1 MEVNKWKIRLQNT
14 AGDNGGTAGTKLE
27 RLQLRARRLQQQAQQ
42 ARERLREEESAQEKL
57 ARLLERRRIESEQ
70 RLFGGLAYIAGL
82 GSFRMRS
89 AGSTTSPSQ
98 ALDADLLIGA
108 MRLLYEQLEGLTDDE
123 ELQRLRSRGESL
135 RKAYLAD
142 RSNPRLSMN
151 LSPVSGSNSQGD
163 NHE

>member
-1 MEVNKWKIRLQNT
+1 MENPNKNA

-70 RLFGGLAYIAGL
+70 RLLGGLAYIAGL
-82 GSFRMRS
+82 SSFRVRS
-89 AGSTTSPSQ
+89 AGPTISTSQ
-98 ALDADLLIGA
+98 PLDADLLIGA
-108 MRLLYEQLEGLTDDE
+108 MRLLYEQLRSLDDDD
-123 ELQRLRSRGESL
+123 ELQRLRSRGEAL
-135 RKAYLAD
+135 RNAYLAD
-142 RSNPRLSMN
+142 RSNPRLSMS
-151 LSPVSGSNSQGD
+151 LSPVSGGHSQGD

>member
-1 MEVNKWKIRLQNT
+1 MENPIKNT

-42 ARERLREEESAQEKL
+42 ARERLREEEGAQEKL

-70 RLFGGLAYIAGL
+70 RLLGGLAYIAGL

-89 AGSTTSPSQ
+89 AGPTISPSQ
-98 ALDADLLIGA
+98 PLDADLLIGA
-108 MRLLYEQLEGLTDDE
+108 MRLLYEQLEGLDDDD
-123 ELQRLRSRGESL
+123 ELQRLRSRGEAI

-151 LSPVSGSNSQGD
+151 LSPVSDGNSQGD

>member
-1 MEVNKWKIRLQNT
+1 MENPIKN
-14 AGDNGGTAGTKLE
+14 AGVENGGTADTKLE
-27 RLQLRARRLQQQAQQ
+27 RLQMRARRLQQQAQQ

-70 RLFGGLAYIAGL
+70 RLLGGLAYIAGL

-89 AGSTTSPSQ
+89 AGPAISTSQ
-98 ALDADLLIGA
+98 PIDADLLIGA
-108 MRLLYEQLEGLTDDE
+108 MRLLYEQLEGLDDDD
-123 ELQRLRSRGESL
+123 ELQRLRSRGEAL

-142 RSNPRLSMN
+142 RSNPRLSMI
-151 LSPVSGSNSQGD
+151 LSPVSGGHSRGD